1 MDEEAALAAMKSP
14 TFTEN
19 IKSKKGGRERNGLNL
34 SFNGDKTF

>member
-1 MDEEAALAAMKSP
+1 MDEEAALAVMNIP

-19 IKSKKGGRERNGLNL
+19 IKSKKGGRERSGLNL